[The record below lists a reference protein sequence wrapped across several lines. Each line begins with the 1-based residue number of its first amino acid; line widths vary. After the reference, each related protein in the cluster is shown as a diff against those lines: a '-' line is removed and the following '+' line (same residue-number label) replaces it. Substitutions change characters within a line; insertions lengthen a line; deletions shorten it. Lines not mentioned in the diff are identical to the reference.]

1 MPELGDSL
9 SQRELEVLQCVAEGA
24 SNKEIAASLL
34 ISQNTVKVHLR
45 NIFSKL
51 GASSRT
57 EATTTALQQRLI
69 NIASEDA
76 AAFPSTAAVVPDSP
90 ELPLPASE
98 EPEEQLEDEP
108 TSPAETTS
116 DLISVPPAARPF
128 SWRTAAATAVLT
140 IAVVAALWFG
150 FGQRALK
157 PGPEATPELFQETRL
172 GDSDWFQSRP
182 LPLAV
187 AHMAAAAVGVNVY
200 QIGGETADGVVGTV
214 NVFDTT
220 TQSWRQAASKPT
232 VVADASA
239 AVLFGEIYVPG
250 GRAADGTPTNVV
262 EVYSP
267 ANDAWRAV
275 TAIPQPI
282 AGGLAISDGSF
293 LYLFGGWDESGFLDT
308 NFVYD
313 VGADSWRPLPSMPH
327 PAAFAAG
334 KAVTGQLYVV
344 GGRNGEA
351 DLSSCNRFDTS
362 TLTWS
367 SCPDM
372 LLPRSGAGAA
382 TVLNKLYVIGGANET
397 DEILYSEVY
406 DPNTQTWQVVNTP
419 ELSEFSTWSD
429 LGVASVEVRIFA
441 LGGKHG
447 QTLTSDNVIY
457 APRVYKTFIPAASS
471 GDSN

>member
-24 SNKEIAASLL
+24 SNKEIAASLM

-45 NIFSKL
+45 NIFNKL

-69 NIASEDA
+69 NIESEEA
-76 AAFPSTAAVVPDSP
+76 ATSLSTETVQVISEKPLPTSDLPNEPPGS
-90 ELPLPASE
+90 ETPLPAG
-98 EPEEQLEDEP
+98 
-108 TSPAETTS
+108 ATS
-116 DLISVPPAARPF
+116 DVASVPPAARRF
-128 SWRTAAATAVLT
+128 GWRTAAVSALLIVAV
-140 IAVVAALWFG
+140 IVALWL
-150 FGQRALK
+150 GQRAFDQR
-157 PGPEATPELFQETRL
+157 PEPTPEPFQETRL

-182 LPLAV
+182 MPLAL

-200 QIGGETADGVVGTV
+200 QIGGETAEGVVNTV

-232 VVADASA
+232 AVADASA

-250 GRAADGTPTNVV
+250 GRTADGTPTDVV

-282 AGGLAISDGSF
+282 AGGLAISDGSY
-293 LYLFGGWDESGFLDT
+293 LYLFGGWDARGYLDT

-313 VGADSWRPLPSMPH
+313 VGADSWRPLKAMPQ

-334 KAVTGQLYVV
+334 RAVTGQLYVV
-344 GGRNGEA
+344 GGRNN
-351 DLSSCNRFDTS
+351 DSVLSACNRFDTS

-372 LLPRSGAGAA
+372 LLPRAGAGAA
-382 TVLNKLYVIGGANET
+382 TVLNKLYVIGGTSDT
-397 DEILYSEVY
+397 DDILFSEVF

-419 ELSEFSTWSD
+419 ELSESSAWSD
-429 LGVASVEVRIFA
+429 LGVTNVEVRIFA
-441 LGGKHG
+441 IGGKHG
-447 QTLTSDNVIY
+447 QALTSDNVIY
-457 APRVYKTFIPAASS
+457 APRVFKTFIPAASS
-471 GDSN
+471 GESN

>member
-24 SNKEIAASLL
+24 SNKEIAASLM

-69 NIASEDA
+69 NIAGEDA
-76 AAFPSTAAVVPDSP
+76 DTSPSAEAVATDSP
-90 ELPLPASE
+90 EELIPASE
-98 EPEEQLEDEP
+98 ELDIQPETELA
-108 TSPAETTS
+108 SPPAITP
-116 DLISVPPAARPF
+116 DVISAPPAARPF
-128 SWRTAAATAVLT
+128 NWRTAVVSAVLT
-140 IAVVAALWFG
+140 IAVVAALWYG
-150 FGQRALK
+150 LRAFDQN
-157 PGPEATPELFQETRL
+157 PEPTPEPFQETRL

-200 QIGGETADGVVGTV
+200 QIGGETTEGVVGTV

-220 TQSWRQAASKPT
+220 TQSWHQAASKPT
-232 VVADASA
+232 AVADASA

-250 GRAADGTPTNVV
+250 GRAVDGTPTNVV

-282 AGGLAISDGSF
+282 AGGLAISDGSY
-293 LYLFGGWDESGFLDT
+293 LYLFGGWDESGILDS
-308 NFVYD
+308 NYVYD
-313 VGADSWRPLPSMPH
+313 VAADSWRPLTAMPQ

-334 KAVTGQLYVV
+334 RAVTGQLYVV
-344 GGRNGEA
+344 GGRDNNST
-351 DLSSCNRFDTS
+351 LTSCNRFDTS

-372 LLPRSGAGAA
+372 LLPRAGAGAA
-382 TVLNKLYVIGGANET
+382 TVLNKLYVIGGTSET
-397 DEILYSEVY
+397 DDILFSEVF

-419 ELSEFSTWSD
+419 EFSENSTWSD
-429 LGVASVEVRIFA
+429 LGVASVEARIFA
-441 LGGKHG
+441 MGGKHG
-447 QTLTSDNVIY
+447 QKLTSDNVIY
-457 APRVYKTFIPAASS
+457 APRVFKTFIPAASS
-471 GDSN
+471 GESN